1 MQTDRTKVIFKG
13 KPVHLHSPG
22 EISSGELHLQCSA
35 AFGAATPSA
44 IPPPPLRSGSYLPN
58 PLPGGNLPLLVVLQ
72 VMYTLAKTSFLSQD
86 PRSKARAVKAGRAPD
101 RRSLSPF
108 QNSTSLLCTP
118 GNVVVCAHNPLGNPE
133 ALVINPRSWL

>member
-13 KPVHLHSPG
+13 KPVHLHSPE

-44 IPPPPLRSGSYLPN
+44 IPPPPPHSGSYLSN
-58 PLPGGNLPLLVVLQ
+58 PLPGGNLPLLGVLQ
-72 VMYTLAKTSFLSQD
+72 VMYTLAKTSFPSQD

-101 RRSLSPF
+101 EKVYLLSRTPLHF
-108 QNSTSLLCTP
+108 YVLQGTSSF
-118 GNVVVCAHNPLGNPE
+118 VHIIPLGILKP
-133 ALVINPRSWL
+133 W